1 MSNHVPNG
9 KIARLPGPLRL
20 ELNLMLQDHTPAPRI
35 IRWLE
40 EEHAAE
46 LKAAGIEKLK
56 PLNVSRWRCNGYQK
70 WLRRE
75 ERLEEMRAQQ
85 EFALE
90 LAAQNDNSLQRA
102 SVAMA
107 ASQI

>member
-1 MSNHVPNG
+1 
-9 KIARLPGPLRL
+9 
-20 ELNLMLQDHTPAPRI
+20 
-35 IRWLE
+35 
-40 EEHAAE
+40 E
-46 LKAAGIEKLK
+46 LKAAGIENLK

-70 WLRRE
+70 WVRRE

-107 ASQI
+107 ASQIYEAVEGFDIRKLQSKLKRKPELYGLLIETISK